1 MFMRLTVLGCNG
13 PYPAP
18 EGACSGYL
26 VEAEG
31 AALQLDLGSGVLA
44 RLTGRMPPEE
54 LTALLFSHWHGDH
67 CSDLLPLI
75 YRLGSVAQRLGDAYR
90 PLPVYGPE
98 DPTSPV
104 WQEASRCPLLALHAL
119 RPGDTL
125 SLGPMA
131 VEVLAAR
138 HPVPAV
144 MYRLCAGVKCL
155 AYTGDT
161 NTTGDLPRLAQGAD
175 LLLADG
181 LFPKAAWG
189 EQKPHLSAAQCGELA
204 RDAGAKA
211 LVVTHLNPE
220 YDPETLLR
228 EARECYPGADLARTG
243 LSLEI

>member
-75 YRLGSVAQRLGDAYR
+75 YRLGSVAQRLGGAYR
-90 PLPVYGPE
+90 PLPGYGPE

-125 SLGPMA
+125 SLGPVA
-131 VEVLAAR
+131 VEVLEAR

-144 MYRLCAGVKCL
+144 MYRLCAGGKCL
-155 AYTGDT
+155 A
-161 NTTGDLPRLAQGAD
+161 
-175 LLLADG
+175 
-181 LFPKAAWG
+181 
-189 EQKPHLSAAQCGELA
+189 
-204 RDAGAKA
+204 
-211 LVVTHLNPE
+211 
-220 YDPETLLR
+220 
-228 EARECYPGADLARTG
+228 
-243 LSLEI
+243 LSLIHN

>member
-1 MFMRLTVLGCNG
+1 MRLTVLGCNG

-26 VEAEG
+26 MEAEG
-31 AALQLDLGSGVLA
+31 AAVQLDLGSGTLA
-44 RLTGRMPPEE
+44 RLTGRMPPEA

-98 DPTSPV
+98 DPSSPV
-104 WQEASRCPLLALHAL
+104 WREAAGCPLLALRVVH
-119 RPGDTL
+119 PGDRL
-125 SLGPMA
+125 ELGA
-131 VEVLAAR
+131 IAAQVLEAR

-144 MYRLCAGVKCL
+144 MYRLLAGEKCL

-161 NTTGDLPRLAQGAD
+161 NTTADLPRLAQGAD

-181 LFPKAAWG
+181 LFPRAAWG
-189 EQKPHLSAAQCGELA
+189 KQKPHLSAAQCGELA
-204 RDAGAKA
+204 RSAGAKKLA
-211 LVVTHLNPE
+211 VTHLNPE

-228 EARECYPGADLARTG
+228 EAREAFPGAELARPG
-243 LSLEI
+243 LMLEA

>member
-1 MFMRLTVLGCNG
+1 M
-13 PYPAP
+13 
-18 EGACSGYL
+18 
-26 VEAEG
+26 
-31 AALQLDLGSGVLA
+31 
-44 RLTGRMPPEE
+44 
-54 LTALLFSHWHGDH
+54 
-67 CSDLLPLI
+67 
-75 YRLGSVAQRLGDAYR
+75 AQRLGDAYR

-125 SLGPMA
+125 SLGPVA
-131 VEVLAAR
+131 VEVLEAR

-144 MYRLCAGVKCL
+144 MYRLCAGGKCL

-161 NTTGDLPRLAQGAD
+161 NTTGDLPRLAQGVD

-228 EARECYPGADLARTG
+228 EARAFYPGAELARIALT
-243 LSLEI
+243 LEA

>member
-1 MFMRLTVLGCNG
+1 MRLTVLGCNG

-31 AALQLDLGSGVLA
+31 TAVQLDLGTGTLA

-75 YRLGSVAQRLGDAYR
+75 YRLGSVAQRLGGAWR

-98 DPTSPV
+98 DLSSPV
-104 WQEASRCPLLALHAL
+104 WQEASRCPLLALHPL
-119 RPGDTL
+119 RPGDALTL
-125 SLGPMA
+125 GAAA
-131 VEVLAAR
+131 VEVLEAR
-138 HPVPAV
+138 HPVPAL
-144 MYRLCAGVKCL
+144 MYCLRAEGKCL
-155 AYTGDT
+155 ACTGDT
-161 NTTGDLPRLAQGAD
+161 NTTADLPRLAQGAD

-181 LFPKAAWG
+181 LFPRAAWG
-189 EQKPHLSAAQCGELA
+189 EQKPHLSAALCGELA
-204 RDAGAKA
+204 RDVGAKA

-220 YDPETLLR
+220 FDPQTLLR
-228 EARECYPGADLARTG
+228 EAREAFAGAELAYAG
-243 LSLEI
+243 LSVTL